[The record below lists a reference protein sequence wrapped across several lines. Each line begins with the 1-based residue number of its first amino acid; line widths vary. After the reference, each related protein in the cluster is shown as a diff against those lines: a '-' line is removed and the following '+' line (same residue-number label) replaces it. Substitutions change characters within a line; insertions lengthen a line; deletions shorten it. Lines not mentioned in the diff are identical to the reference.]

1 MVCCEMI
8 LFVIIYCRMVL
19 FFFFYLTR
27 HPLRT
32 EGTQLAKE
40 KKRLALNYLKNLSD
54 LCVATQSAGFTARFS
69 EGWLGVCGLISALV
83 GAYELWPR
91 S

>member
-1 MVCCEMI
+1 MNI
-8 LFVIIYCRMVL
+8 LYYYTAICSFANLYIWCRQ
-19 FFFFYLTR
+19 
-27 HPLRT
+27 
-32 EGTQLAKE
+32 EGKELAKE

-54 LCVATQSAGFTARFS
+54 LCVSTQSAGFTSRFS
-69 EGWLGVCGLISALV
+69 EGWLGICGLISALV